1 MPAAVE
7 WLSGLLGRC
16 YGKALL
22 LYPAEFR
29 DEFGAEMMQFF
40 RDDCSRTLRSLGP
53 VGLLLLGLRTCVDVA
68 RSAPGVHME
77 ILRQDLRF
85 GWRMLGSSAGFTLAA
100 IAALALGIGANS
112 AIFSLVN
119 GILLRPLSFPDADR
133 LLMIW
138 DRNPKGIERN
148 SVSPPNFVDY
158 RAGARSF
165 SGVAAFYE
173 AGANLL
179 GSGGPE
185 HVTSYVVSREFF
197 DVLGVQPLLGAGL
210 NAEPS
215 SPGAVLG
222 HELWMRRFGGDPGA
236 IGATLRIDGR
246 EYEIRGVMP
255 PDFRFP
261 SRETALWT
269 TMPFDPAGFS
279 RQAHFLGVIGRL
291 KPGIAF
297 GQARAELEVVAAAM
311 ARANPASN
319 SGWGVTSLPLREQV
333 VGPVRRS
340 LLLILG
346 AVSFVLLIAC
356 ANIANLLLAQGTS
369 REGEL
374 AVRTALGASAAR
386 LARQMITESVLLA
399 LLGGAAGL
407 LLAVAGVAGLKALH
421 PANIPRLEE
430 VSVNGWVVGFT
441 FALSLIT
448 GLACGLVP
456 SWRISQTDPNAGL
469 KEGGLHRRSF
479 AHDRSRGLLI
489 IFEVA
494 LATLLTLGA
503 GLLIRTFLHLQRLD
517 PGFDPH
523 GVVTLTL
530 DIPRGRYPDAR
541 QRSALIE
548 EAAARVRALPG
559 VEEAGLI
566 SNLPLTGGEGFNRF
580 GFTIEGK
587 EDPTPTENHRF
598 YGRWITR
605 GYLRTMAIPL
615 LRGRDFSDADR
626 ESGVPVVVIDSMLA
640 RRYFPGEN
648 PVGKFVRL
656 SYAPSVP
663 REIVGVAQEVRL
675 LGLDMEPAPQI
686 YIPVLQ
692 EARSTTMTLV
702 LRTTLPLSTTAHS
715 ARAALRRIDSNMP
728 VYNVQPMAEVVAESI
743 ATRRFHTLL
752 MGLLAVLALVLSA
765 VGIYGV
771 MSCMVGERLGEIGI
785 RMALGAR
792 QPEILSL
799 VVRQGMRRALVGIA
813 GGLAAALLLTRA
825 LTSLLYGVSR
835 LDRWSFV
842 SAALTVLA
850 ASFLAC
856 VVPALRAAQADPIR
870 ALRRQ

>member
-1 MPAAVE
+1 MPATVE
-7 WLSGLLGRC
+7 WLSGLLDSC
-16 YGKALL
+16 YRKVLV

-40 RDDCSRTLRSLGP
+40 RDDCRRTVRSRGTP
-53 VGLLLLGLRTCVDVA
+53 GLLLLGLRTCFDVA

-85 GWRMLGSSAGFTLAA
+85 GWRMLGSSAGFSVTA

-119 GILLRPLSFPDADR
+119 SILLRPLPFPDADR
-133 LLMIW
+133 LVMIW

-148 SVSPPNFVDY
+148 SVSPPNFADY
-158 RAGARSF
+158 RARARSF
-165 SGVAAFYE
+165 FGVTAFYE
-173 AGANLL
+173 ASANLL
-179 GSGGPE
+179 GSGEPE
-185 HVTSYVVSREFF
+185 HVASYAVSREFF
-197 DVLGVQPLLGAGL
+197 DVLGVEPLLGAGL

-215 SPGAVLG
+215 TPAAVLSY
-222 HELWMRRFGGDPGA
+222 ELWMRRFGGDPRA
-236 IGATLRIDGR
+236 IGAMLRIDGQ
-246 EYEIRGVMP
+246 EYTIRGVMP
-255 PDFRFP
+255 PDFHFP

-279 RQAHFLGVIGRL
+279 RQAHFLAVIGRL
-291 KPGIAF
+291 KPGIPL

-319 SGWGVTSLPLREQV
+319 SGWGVTSQPLREQV
-333 VGPVRRS
+333 VGQVRTS

-346 AVSFVLLIAC
+346 AVGFVLLIAC
-356 ANIANLLLAQGTS
+356 ANIANLLLAQGTR

-374 AVRTALGASAAR
+374 AVRTALGASALR

-399 LLGGAAGL
+399 LLGGAVGL
-407 LLAVAGVAGLKALH
+407 LLAVVGVAGLKALR
-421 PANIPRLEE
+421 PASIPRLEE
-430 VSVNGWVVGFT
+430 VSVNGWVVAFT
-441 FALSLIT
+441 FVLSLIT

-456 SWRISQTDPNAGL
+456 AWRISRMDPNDGL

-479 AHDRSRGLLI
+479 ARDRSRGLLI
-489 IFEVA
+489 ISEVA
-494 LATLLTLGA
+494 LSTLLTLGA
-503 GLLIRTFLHLQRLD
+503 ALLIRTFLHLQRLD
-517 PGFDPH
+517 PGFDPR

-530 DIPRGRYPDAR
+530 DIPPVRYPDTR

-548 EAAARVRALPG
+548 EAVARVGALPG
-559 VEEAGLI
+559 VEAAGLI

-587 EDPTPTENHRF
+587 DDASAENHRF

-615 LRGRDFSDADR
+615 LRGRDFSDTDR
-626 ESGVPVVVIDSMLA
+626 ESGVPVVIIDSMLA
-640 RRYFPGEN
+640 RRYFPDEN

-656 SYAPSVP
+656 SYSRSAP

-675 LGLDMEPAPQI
+675 LGLDTEPAPQI
-686 YIPVLQ
+686 YIPVIQ
-692 EARSTTMTLV
+692 EARSITMTLV
-702 LRTTLPLSTTAHS
+702 LRTTLPPPTAAKS
-715 ARAALRRIDSNMP
+715 ARAELRRIDSTLP
-728 VYNVQPMAEVVAESI
+728 VYGVQPMAELIADSI
-743 ATRRFHTLL
+743 AARRFHTLL
-752 MGLLAVLALVLSA
+752 MGLLAALALVLSA

-771 MSCMVGERLGEIGI
+771 MSCMVGERLREIGI

-792 QPEILSL
+792 PPDILML
-799 VVRQGMRRALVGIA
+799 VVRQGMKQALVGTA

-835 LDRWSFV
+835 LDRWSFA
-842 SAALTVLA
+842 SAALTVLT
-850 ASFLAC
+850 ASLLAC
-856 VVPALRAAQADPIR
+856 LVPALRAAQANPMR
-870 ALRRQ
+870 ALRR